1 MKGKYIKSLMFWR
14 CCVLSV
20 KVLLPWEDEK
30 DKNGDA
36 GGQDDFSFCVQLSV
50 TLLAPAPA
58 HHHLVSLALAQ
69 ETPWEQNNG
78 TVGCLDCLDCYID
91 GLGC

>member
-1 MKGKYIKSLMFWR
+1 M
-14 CCVLSV
+14 
-20 KVLLPWEDEK
+20 LPGEDQE

-50 TLLAPAPA
+50 TLLALAPA

-69 ETPWEQNNG
+69 ETPRGANNG
-78 TVGCLDCLDCYID
+78 RVDCEDCQDWGSDCLDLDCEIFQIFRLLKD
-91 GLGC
+91 F